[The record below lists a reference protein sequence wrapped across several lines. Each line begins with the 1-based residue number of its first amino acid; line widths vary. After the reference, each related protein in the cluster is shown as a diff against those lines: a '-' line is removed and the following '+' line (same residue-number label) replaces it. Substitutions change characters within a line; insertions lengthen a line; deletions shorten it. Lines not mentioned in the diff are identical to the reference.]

1 MLHQNDR
8 NMRGAGT
15 GLDRLQTAN
24 GFGEGGIDGR
34 LAFRRAFAIENGV
47 LNIDNEKCCG
57 HGYALFLV
65 SKKGCGQRRLSIA
78 MRTASAPSTPP
89 ISQRCAESQAG
100 RPARKA
106 AIEPAVS
113 TNRALTVTLVDD
125 LDRSEDDGLKKDV
138 PERRIDELRQQ
149 RKI

>member
-47 LNIDNEKCCG
+47 
-57 HGYALFLV
+57 
-65 SKKGCGQRRLSIA
+65 
-78 MRTASAPSTPP
+78 
-89 ISQRCAESQAG
+89 
-100 RPARKA
+100 
-106 AIEPAVS
+106 
-113 TNRALTVTLVDD
+113 
-125 LDRSEDDGLKKDV
+125 
-138 PERRIDELRQQ
+138 
-149 RKI
+149 